1 MTPPFPKN
9 APTLAQIKAL
19 SMDLLAQRNIQE
31 LRAKQWTVAACVF
44 GCVIALSGSV
54 TYHVL
59 TVAATVMAA
68 LHVYRLWSMRN
79 SRRHDWIKL
88 PDTPITDTKDLQWL
102 TWAQW
107 KEPRTRGYLHTKRP
121 HGDFRVCDI
130 HDVMAR
136 MCKETDD
143 FARRFG
149 DPDDGWEALEERR
162 KQERQL
168 T

>member
-1 MTPPFPKN
+1 MAPPFPKH

-19 SMDLLAQRNIQE
+19 SMDFLAQRNVQE
-31 LRAKQWTVAACVF
+31 LRAKQWTAAACVF
-44 GCVIALSGSV
+44 GSVIALIGAV
-54 TYHVL
+54 TYQVL
-59 TVAATVMAA
+59 TVAAAVMSG
-68 LHVYRLWSMRN
+68 LHVYRFWSMRN

-88 PDTPITDTKDLQWL
+88 PDTLITDTKDLQWL

-107 KEPRTRGYLHTKRP
+107 KEPRARGYLLTKRP
-121 HGDFRVCDI
+121 NGDFRVCDI

-143 FARRFG
+143 FTRRFG
-149 DPDDGWEALEERR
+149 DPDDGWEALEARR